1 MQTDFVVRN
10 LCFFTCINTI
20 AQEPY
25 VLYNYGTDK
34 NIHDEMAHLSK
45 VITVLLASSF
55 ESLIQVLKETEW
67 NQLLSML
74 PQSVQSDYNEIE
86 RV

>member
-20 AQEPY
+20 AYAQEPY

-55 ESLIQVLKETEW
+55 ESLIHGA
-67 NQLLSML
+67 
-74 PQSVQSDYNEIE
+74 E
-86 RV
+86 RDRVESAAIYAATVSTK